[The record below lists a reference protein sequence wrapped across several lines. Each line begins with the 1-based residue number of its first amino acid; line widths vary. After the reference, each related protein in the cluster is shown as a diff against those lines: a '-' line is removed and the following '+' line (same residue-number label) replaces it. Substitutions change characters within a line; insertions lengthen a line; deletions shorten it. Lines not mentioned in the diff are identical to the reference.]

1 MSDCLKISENFWWS
15 TILTGWWSESPTKSG
30 GLLIWVSDDLTV
42 WKFLKTSDIRYFQ
55 TLRSSDVQIVSLS
68 VFLSTSDLCVW
79 YQNFSDVQTF
89 SDVQNFCQVADVSTP
104 QHLILKSV
112 TRYMSKPNI
121 SSWPDPPK
129 NSPRRISAHT
139 WSSRKLVHYHLQS
152 ASPTPCSQSIQYSM
166 YPSSNLRHWTTSWI
180 SCNPLHLQSKLTALN
195 LNSRS
200 LRSSI
205 PN

>member
-55 TLRSSDVQIVSLS
+55 TLRS
-68 VFLSTSDLCVW
+68 
-79 YQNFSDVQTF
+79 

-180 SCNPLHLQSKLTALN
+180 SCNPLHLQLKSTVN
-195 LNSRS
+195 PN
-200 LRSSI
+200 I